1 MKKVMLVDDE
11 ILMRETI
18 RDCIDW
24 GKEGFLYCGGASDGE
39 TALPIIEE
47 VRPDILITDIRMPFM
62 NGLELIQAVRSR
74 WPEIKII
81 ILSGYEDFEYART
94 ALRMGVEDYC
104 LKPLSSADIIRI
116 LHQVSDKVDKE
127 AEEKK
132 HLAKLQHR
140 EVETTLASREKLL
153 NDLCSGFMPTS
164 EAVHL
169 SAALALDLCGRY
181 YSCIISE
188 LREDG
193 EAVGEEGKSLAADS
207 PLVRYRAL
215 LARSDLLR
223 FQRSRTEV
231 AWMIKADT
239 LEELE
244 AGSLPF
250 HQLQRTLSDLPADGS
265 PDSLP
270 LSIGIGRPQERL
282 QHIHLSLLQAQED
295 MHLQR
300 IMRQNLLLPEVG
312 ASTEP
317 DGGYA
322 RERYGELLAKAKQ
335 FIQVHYG
342 EDTLTLQE
350 VAAHVNVSPSHLSKV
365 FSQETAQ
372 TFIEYLTQIRM
383 RAAMEL
389 LRTTAAK
396 SYEIAYQIGYN
407 DAHYFSSLFKR
418 VTGMTTREYRKQGTK
433 SYPLPGGGGRA

>member
-1 MKKVMLVDDE
+1 MLVDDE

-132 HLAKLQHR
+132 HLAKLKHR
-140 EVETTLASREKLL
+140 EVEATLASREKLL

-169 SAALALDLCGRY
+169 SAALGLDLCGRY
-181 YSCIISE
+181 YACIISE

-193 EAVGEEGKSLAADS
+193 MAAWEEGKPLAADS
-207 PLVRYRAL
+207 PLVLYRAL
-215 LARSDLLR
+215 LDRTDLLR

-231 AWMIKADT
+231 AWMVKADS

-244 AGSLPF
+244 DESLPF
-250 HQLQRTLSDLPADGS
+250 QHLQCTLADWAVDEGA
-265 PDSLP
+265 DSLP

-295 MHLQR
+295 MHRQR
-300 IMRQNLLLPEVG
+300 IMRQHPLLDPT
-312 ASTEP
+312 ASAP
-317 DGGYA
+317 AGSDAGYA
-322 RERYGELLAKAKQ
+322 GERYGELLAKAKQ
-335 FIQVHYG
+335 FIKDHYG

-350 VAAHVNVSPSHLSKV
+350 VAEHVNVSPSHLSKV
-365 FSQETAQ
+365 FSQETGQ

-389 LRTTAAK
+389 LRTSAAK

-418 VTGMTTREYRKQGTK
+418 VTGMTTREYRKQGAK
-433 SYPLPGGGGRA
+433 SYPLPGSGGKA